1 MHIPGRLISDGSFS
15 GLCGS
20 GNTLFHALRPG
31 AVSCHLTCPLQ
42 RVVVEAVMD
51 EYCQVQEFGIREDE
65 VITHNSSVPPRENRV
80 AEAKHL

>member
-1 MHIPGRLISDGSFS
+1 MPLILQEVIKYFVSDSCEMHIPGRLISDGSFS

-51 EYCQVQEFGIREDE
+51 EYCQVQEFGM
-65 VITHNSSVPPRENRV
+65 VN
-80 AEAKHL
+80 